1 MAITS
6 YTELQAAVANWLD
19 RDDLA
24 ARIPEFVALAE
35 AQMNRL
41 LRSRGA
47 TGRSTATVSTEFS
60 ALPADFAQAISL
72 RVRTASDWDELSPV
86 DQDTMSGY
94 PAATGSPRLYSVVG
108 GELRLYPA
116 PDADHTVE
124 MTYFSK
130 VPALGAA
137 NAANWVLASHPDAYL
152 YGTLVHS
159 APLLRDAEILGTW
172 KALSDAAIEQIIA
185 ERRQPGGKLRTDIT
199 GARPFDIRTGG

>member
-1 MAITS
+1 MAITNYS
-6 YTELQAAVANWLD
+6 ELQAAVANWLD

-24 ARIPEFVALAE
+24 TRIPEFIALAE

-47 TGRSTATVSTEFS
+47 IGRSTATVSSEFS

-72 RVRTASDWDELSPV
+72 RAQTTSDWDELSPA
-86 DQDTMSGY
+86 DQETMSGY
-94 PAATGSPRLYSVVG
+94 PASTGNPRLYSVVG
-108 GELRLYPA
+108 GELRFYPA
-116 PDADHTVE
+116 PDTGRTLE
-124 MTYFSK
+124 MTYFAK
-130 VPALGAA
+130 VPALSVA
-137 NAANWVLASHPDAYL
+137 NPSNWVLASHPDAYL

-159 APLLRDAEILGTW
+159 APLLRDGDVLGTW
-172 KALSDAAIEQIIA
+172 KALSDAAMDQILA

>member
-19 RDDLA
+19 RNDLA
-24 ARIPEFVALAE
+24 ARIPEFIVLAE

-47 TGRSTATVSTEFS
+47 TGRSTATVDAEFA

-72 RVRTASDWDELSPV
+72 RVATGSDWQELSSS

-94 PAATGSPRLYSVVG
+94 AAAMGQPRLYSVVG
-108 GELRLYPA
+108 GQLRLYPA
-116 PDADHTVE
+116 PDTDHIVE

-130 VPALGAA
+130 VPALSVA
-137 NAANWVLASHPDAYL
+137 NPSNWVLASHPDAYL

-159 APLLRDAEILGTW
+159 APLLRDADILGTW
-172 KALSDAAIEQIIA
+172 KALSDAAMDQIIA
-185 ERRQPGGKLRTDIT
+185 ERRQPGGRLRTDIT
-199 GARPFDIRTGG
+199 GVRPFNTMTGV